1 MSGLLHAW
9 FRENTV
15 WACAYVGVWDFF
27 PPSSSLPA
35 GWLHK
40 HTNQTSPAT
49 MDCVWMKN
57 ASVPFT
63 YSSRRKIFLQGRPLE
78 MWHSHA
84 RPSAATLPTR
94 FSIKQVNNTI
104 PTPIN
109 KWLFLNKVLY
119 TEPLTKATRHNLMWS
134 CTGQIYSPSSSSC
147 LYIWAWLG
155 INRGCWN
162 MRSIWAVTIIIIVI
176 IIVASLGKTQ
186 VKIQHYMFRIC
197 DAINVHF
204 SPSSHS
210 FFLSYSYLFLAYSVK
225 NKKIKNKIHMPV
237 HKLLLTELFSLFL
250 EMGC

>member
-1 MSGLLHAW
+1 MWECGI
-9 FRENTV
+9 
-15 WACAYVGVWDFF
+15 FF
-27 PPSSSLPA
+27 LPSSSLPA

-78 MWHSHA
+78 MWLSHA

-119 TEPLTKATRHNLMWS
+119 LEPLTKATHHNLMWS

-162 MRSIWAVTIIIIVI
+162 MRSIWAVTIIII
-176 IIVASLGKTQ
+176 IIVVSLGKHRLRYST
-186 VKIQHYMFRIC
+186 IC
-197 DAINVHF
+197 SGFVRLSRCTFLPPLTISFCHTLI
-204 SPSSHS
+204 SSLHTES
-210 FFLSYSYLFLAYSVK
+210 
-225 NKKIKNKIHMPV
+225 KIKPK
-237 HKLLLTELFSLFL
+237 K
-250 EMGC
+250 